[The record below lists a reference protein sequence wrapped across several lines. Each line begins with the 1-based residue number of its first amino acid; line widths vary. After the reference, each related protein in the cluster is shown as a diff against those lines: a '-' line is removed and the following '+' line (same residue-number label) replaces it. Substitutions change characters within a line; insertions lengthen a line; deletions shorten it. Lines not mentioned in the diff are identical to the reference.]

1 MLWLNKAKSWI
12 VWGGSYFLL
21 AKFSML
27 LFAAEP
33 SNIALLWLPA
43 GLGPFLFYR
52 YGAGVLTPVFLASL
66 GANFSGLSQ
75 DSITLHLFHTSIS
88 AGADTLFV
96 LLAGTAARHYL
107 TQGINRPRQLFMAF
121 LLGCLLPTGLTG
133 SIIGWQLWWGGYLT
147 AGSAQATAVSIW
159 LADML
164 GVLLVI
170 PVLVAFARRKEEAG
184 GLSPGWVIATL
195 LTFGLILASFLVAH
209 WLLFLVIPALVF
221 IVFGSKS
228 LYTYCT
234 MGLALLLYNA
244 LAVQFYHLEIVSPE
258 WLEVLTFSISVSF
271 AVIVLSVQQRMLR
284 HESGLR
290 QEWQTRASHDPLTG
304 LPNRIVLM
312 SLLQHEV
319 ERFHR
324 ANGSF
329 SIAMLDIDHF
339 KRINDTYGHAA
350 GDAVLIEFSKRIDK
364 MTRSA
369 DVVGRLGG
377 EEFLLLLPE
386 TDAASAH
393 HVLDNLRA
401 RVADDPFEVS
411 GNQVQVT
418 FSTGIAQC
426 SRASS
431 AKSLLE
437 EADQHLYYAKQSGR
451 NRVSVTSRVACES

>member
-1 MLWLNKAKSWI
+1 MLWLKKARSWI
-12 VWGGSYFLL
+12 AWGGSYFLL
-21 AKFSML
+21 AKVSML
-27 LFAAEP
+27 LFSAEP
-33 SNIALLWLPA
+33 TNIALLWLPA
-43 GLGPFLFYR
+43 GLGPYLFYR
-52 YGAGVLTPVFLASL
+52 YGAGVLAPVFLASL
-66 GANFSGLSQ
+66 TANYSGLVQGSVL
-75 DSITLHLFHTSIS
+75 LHLLHTCIS
-88 AGADTLFV
+88 ASADTLFV
-96 LLAGTAARHYL
+96 FMAGAVARHYL
-107 TQGINRPRQLFMAF
+107 NQGINRPRQLFMAF

-147 AGSAQATAVSIW
+147 AGSAQSTAVSIW

-170 PVLVAFARRKEEAG
+170 PVLVAFDRRKEEAG

-195 LTFGLILASFLVAH
+195 LAFGLILASFFIAH
-209 WLLFLVIPALVF
+209 WLLFLIIPALVF

-228 LYTYCT
+228 LYTYCS
-234 MGLALLLYNA
+234 MGLALLMYNA
-244 LAVQFYHLEIVSPE
+244 LAVKFYD
-258 WLEVLTFSISVSF
+258 LEVVSSEWMEVLAFSISVSF

-324 ANGSF
+324 ANGCF

-350 GDAVLIEFSKRIDK
+350 GDAVLIEFSKRIDR

-369 DVVGRLGG
+369 DVMGRLGG

-386 TDAASAH
+386 TDAVSAH

-401 RVADDPFEVS
+401 RIAADPFEVS
-411 GNQVQVT
+411 GNQVKVT

-426 SRASS
+426 CRNSS

-437 EADQHLYYAKQSGR
+437 EADQHLYYAKQAGR
-451 NRVSVTSRVACES
+451 NRVSVMARKACES